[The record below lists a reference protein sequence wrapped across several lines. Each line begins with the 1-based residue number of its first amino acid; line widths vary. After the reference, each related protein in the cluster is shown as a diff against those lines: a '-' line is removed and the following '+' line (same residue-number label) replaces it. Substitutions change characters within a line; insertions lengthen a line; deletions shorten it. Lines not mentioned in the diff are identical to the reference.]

1 MTFAKHAS
9 NHRTQAQNRPRRRT
23 EPHPIHDLR
32 RGRTGAPILPPP
44 RKGARAARC
53 AWSSLTVEA
62 ATTLSYCAGHALP
75 ALLFGIFSWAVSEI
89 LASFAAYAEAM
100 HPPPAPG
107 GLPPAETDVI
117 DSLRAASPSLSR
129 MPMQVIDGS
138 AGYSNQTS
146 PGIGP
151 AVPTTGYPAMRNDGR
166 VSLECTAAAWWSSL
180 YRARDRRRAIEELQG
195 LDDRSLHDIGVSRCD
210 IAYIV
215 RYGARR
221 E

>member
-9 NHRTQAQNRPRRRT
+9 NHRTQTQIRPRRRT

-32 RGRTGAPILPPP
+32 RGRTGARILPPP
-44 RKGARAARC
+44 RKDARAARR

-62 ATTLSYCAGHALP
+62 TTTLSYCVGHALP
-75 ALLFGIFSWAVSEI
+75 ALLFGIFSWAVAEI

-100 HPPPAPG
+100 YPPPAPG
-107 GLPPAETDVI
+107 GPPPAETDAS
-117 DSLRAASPSLSR
+117 DSLRAARPSLSR
-129 MPMQVIDGS
+129 MSMQVIDGS
-138 AGYSNQTS
+138 AGYRNQAS
-146 PGIGP
+146 PGVAA
-151 AVPTTGYPAMRNDGR
+151 AVPTIEGPAMRNAGR
-166 VSLECTAAAWWSSL
+166 VSAWWGL
-180 YRARDRRRAIEELQG
+180 YRVRDRRRAIEELQG